1 MSFPTLEIL
10 KDIHKRL
17 AVIEKKVADELSI
30 VKQIANVEVQ
40 QPVHVPQIDLTKTL
54 IEKTLNQS
62 KADIAE
68 AKRTVTNVLTIKFE
82 SLIKKRFIEFEEE
95 IAKVNDALE
104 KINVAEQSTNLD
116 NVSDKDIDLDIQIAP
131 PKKRSAKK

>member
-1 MSFPTLEIL
+1 M
-10 KDIHKRL
+10 
-17 AVIEKKVADELSI
+17 ADELSI